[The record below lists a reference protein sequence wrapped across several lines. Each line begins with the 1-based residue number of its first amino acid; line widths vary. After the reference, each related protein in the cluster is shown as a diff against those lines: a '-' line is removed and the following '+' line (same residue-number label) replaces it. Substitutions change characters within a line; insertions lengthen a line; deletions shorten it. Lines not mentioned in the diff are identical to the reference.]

1 MERWCPTEIEILT
14 LKHHLLNRL
23 YDLKFHFTHAL
34 FHGNDICFMAPLY
47 QIIRYR
53 VLYFIHLNSQI
64 RTSVKCLLKEKI
76 KMDKIVI
83 SKLRKKQNWLK
94 CKVELDVKLQ
104 MSDFVW
110 ITIEE
115 GGGIVMLYVLQL

>member
-1 MERWCPTEIEILT
+1 MPYFMVMI
-14 LKHHLLNRL
+14 
-23 YDLKFHFTHAL
+23 YAL
-34 FHGNDICFMAPLY
+34 WPPPPLY
-47 QIIRYR
+47 QIVWYR

-64 RTSVKCLLKEKI
+64 WTSVKCLLKEKI

-94 CKVELDVKLQ
+94 CKVKLDVKLQ
-104 MSDFVW
+104 MSDFVR

-115 GGGIVMLYVLQL
+115 GGEIVKLYVLQL